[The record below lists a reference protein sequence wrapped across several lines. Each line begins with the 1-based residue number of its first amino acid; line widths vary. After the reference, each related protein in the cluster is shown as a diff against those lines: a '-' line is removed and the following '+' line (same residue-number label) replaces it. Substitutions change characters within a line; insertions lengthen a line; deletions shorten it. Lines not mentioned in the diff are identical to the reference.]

1 MPTKGKQ
8 EAEPARGAAAP
19 QESGVPAKELPG
31 YRWKPMW
38 ISHIGSLKAA
48 ADYVGADVS
57 TPWLFGVTGYA
68 FLLNI
73 HETLCPSGWHVVNP
87 PLEEGARNAGL
98 VIEHLVQPSEPKPE
112 LQQQAWDGVR
122 KAIDAGKPCY
132 GYDFE
137 TGDYYAVYGYDNIGY
152 YYSGVLCDKGKGP
165 MPWKEYGTKGEVG
178 VIYINSV
185 EKGQPA
191 DDVKTVRDALLVAL
205 KERDK
210 VEGGNE
216 LYACGLSGYDQWIR
230 SIETGKADGLGM
242 TYNAQCYAECRRN
255 AVEFLKEAKGRVDE
269 KLAPLFDEAIGHY
282 GPVAENL
289 KKVADTFPFFN
300 RKPEHI
306 QDESRKHTAIE
317 ALKAAKAEETKGLN
331 VLAITKALGAEGP

>member
-1 MPTKGKQ
+1 M
-8 EAEPARGAAAP
+8 
-19 QESGVPAKELPG
+19 
-31 YRWKPMW
+31 
-38 ISHIGSLKAA
+38 
-48 ADYVGADVS
+48 
-57 TPWLFGVTGYA
+57 
-68 FLLNI
+68 
-73 HETLCPSGWHVVNP
+73 
-87 PLEEGARNAGL
+87 
-98 VIEHLVQPSEPKPE
+98 IEHLVQPSEPKPE

-165 MPWKEYGTKGEVG
+165 MPWKEYGAKGQVG

-185 EKGQPA
+185 EKEQPA
-191 DDVKTVRDALLVAL
+191 DDVRTVRDALLVAL

-230 SIETGKADGLGM
+230 SIETGKADGFGM
-242 TYNAQCYAECRRN
+242 TYNAQCYAECRKN

-289 KKVADTFPFFN
+289 RKVADTFPFFN

-306 QDESRKHTAIE
+306 QDESRKRTAIE

-331 VLAITKALGAEGP
+331 VLAKITKALGAEGP